1 MTAQRLAAMRAM
13 RALDK
18 PDSAIGRR
26 YGLTRQR
33 VHQILGKRPPTPR
46 RAPPAAPPAPTREE
60 FAAALLAWRRRRGLS
75 QAQAARLLHVT
86 VTSISAWENEVCGCS
101 LAGAVMLLLE
111 LMP

>member
-1 MTAQRLAAMRAM
+1 MTAQQLAAMRAM

-33 VHQILGKRPPTPR
+33 VHQILGKRPATPR
-46 RAPPAAPPAPTREE
+46 RAPPAAPPAPTRAE
-60 FAAALLAWRRRRGLS
+60 FAAALLSWRHRRGLS
-75 QAQAARLLHVT
+75 QAQAARILRVGAHSVA
-86 VTSISAWENEVCGCS
+86 SWEQQSNGCS

>member
-1 MTAQRLAAMRAM
+1 MNALLKRAM
-13 RALDK
+13 QSARTEGL

-33 VHQILGKRPPTPR
+33 VHQILGKRPPAPR
-46 RAPPAAPPAPTREE
+46 KAQPAAPPAPTREE
-60 FAAALLAWRRRRGLS
+60 FAAALLGWRRRRGLS
-75 QAQAARLLHVT
+75 QAQAAQILRVGAH
-86 VTSISAWENEVCGCS
+86 SIASWEQQVNGCS